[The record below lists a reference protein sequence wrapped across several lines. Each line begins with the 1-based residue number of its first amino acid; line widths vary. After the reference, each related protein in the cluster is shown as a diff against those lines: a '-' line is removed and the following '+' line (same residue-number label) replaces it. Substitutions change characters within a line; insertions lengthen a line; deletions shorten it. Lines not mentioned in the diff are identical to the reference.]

1 MKSRHGRAVALML
14 GGVVFFSTNGLFV
27 ELTFGD
33 NHPFLYN
40 TGVWVGTTLG
50 LGFLTFLLHRPV
62 FSDPV
67 GRRVLFRRSVG
78 LKTDGVRR
86 WDLVVLLW
94 LLVVGRF
101 AFAFFGWAIHY
112 VDTATVS
119 VLHYTW
125 PVLFVLV
132 LARWD
137 RTNRGRYRRVSG
149 FSWAGLGLAFLGMAA
164 VVVGTVGF
172 DARGTVLEEGVLGI
186 VLTVISAFLQAGVA
200 TLGFPFAYGVA
211 SEIARKTEASLKWDN
226 LEFGCLLFVYCLS
239 GAIAIVPNAVIGWLT
254 GGIISSDSFG
264 WAVAVGVSFVPGA
277 ALARKAVLITPD
289 LGINALVY
297 ASPVVGLLW
306 LGLFTQITV
315 ARLDLLVAGAI
326 TVAAAN
332 VLLNRPRR
340 SLRSGA

>member
-1 MKSRHGRAVALML
+1 MAA
-14 GGVVFFSTNGLFV
+14 GVMFFSTNGLFV

-33 NHPFLYN
+33 NHPFLFN

-50 LGFLTFLLHRPV
+50 LGCVLFLLHRPV

-67 GRRVLFRRSVG
+67 SRRVLFRRSVG
-78 LKTDGVRR
+78 LKIDGVRR
-86 WDLVVLLW
+86 WDLVVMLW

-137 RTNRGRYRRVSG
+137 RSNRRRYRRVTG
-149 FSWAGLGLAFLGMAA
+149 FSWTGLGLAFVGMAA
-164 VVVGTVGF
+164 VVIGTIGF
-172 DARGTVLEEGVLGI
+172 EARGTALAGSVFGMILA
-186 VLTVISAFLQAGVA
+186 VISAFLQAGVGA
-200 TLGFPFAYGVA
+200 LGFPFADGVA
-211 SEIARKTEASLKWDN
+211 SEIAEKTDASLDWDN
-226 LEFGCLLFVYCLS
+226 LEFGCLLFVYCVS
-239 GAIAIVPNAVIGWLT
+239 GLLAIAPNAIIGLAT
-254 GGIISSDSFG
+254 AGSISLDSFG
-264 WAVAVGVSFVPGA
+264 WAVAVGISFVPGA

-289 LGINALVY
+289 LAVNALIY

-306 LGLFTQITV
+306 LGLFTDIAV
-315 ARLDLLVAGAI
+315 ARLDLLVAGAL

-332 VLLNRPRR
+332 VLLNRPDQAPKRLKPPEAPR
-340 SLRSGA
+340 